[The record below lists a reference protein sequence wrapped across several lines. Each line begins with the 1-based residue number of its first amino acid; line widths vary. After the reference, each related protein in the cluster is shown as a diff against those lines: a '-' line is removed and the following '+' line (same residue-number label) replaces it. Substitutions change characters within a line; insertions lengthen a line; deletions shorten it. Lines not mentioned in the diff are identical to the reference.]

1 MKLGFIGTGTIT
13 TSVIEGLLKSKAK
26 IGQINISKRS
36 KKNSLKLRKMSKK
49 IKVYSENQDIID
61 KSSIIFVGLLPKV
74 ATKELKICKFKKGQI
89 IVSFISTLNIKNLKI
104 LCNPAKIII
113 KAAPLPMASD
123 SLSPTIIFP
132 NHKLIKSLFELI
144 GSVVV
149 AKNEKQNNHL
159 WVMSSFMATYASIIN
174 LLKKYL
180 LKNKIKNE
188 DANKYLN
195 IFLTGMLFEF
205 NHHNFDL
212 NKSIKSLQT
221 RGGINEDL
229 LKRLQKDK
237 FFKKMEINLN
247 KIFLRL
253 KKAND
258 K

>member
-1 MKLGFIGTGTIT
+1 MKLGFIGTGTIA
-13 TSVIEGLLKSKAK
+13 TSVIEGLLKSKVK
-26 IGQINISKRS
+26 IEQINITTRS
-36 KKNSLKLRKMSKK
+36 KKNSLKLRKKSKK
-49 IKVYSENQDIID
+49 IKVYSENQDVID

-74 ATKELKICKFKKGQI
+74 AIKELKICQFKKSQV
-89 IVSFISTLNIKNLKI
+89 IVSFVSTLNIKNLKK
-104 LCNPAKIII
+104 LCGPAKVII

-123 SLSPTIIFP
+123 GLSPTIIYP
-132 NHKLIKSLFELI
+132 NHKLIKSLFELT
-144 GSVVV
+144 GSVIV
-149 AKNEKQNNHL
+149 AKNENQNNHL

-174 LLKKYL
+174 SLKKYL
-180 LKNKIKNE
+180 LKNKVNNE
-188 DANKYLN
+188 DTNKYLN

-221 RGGINEDL
+221 KGGINEEL

-237 FFKKMEINLN
+237 FFRKMEMNLN

-258 K
+258 Q

>member
-1 MKLGFIGTGTIT
+1 MKLGFIGTGTIA
-13 TSVIEGLLKSKAK
+13 TSVIEGLLKSKVK
-26 IGQINISKRS
+26 IGQINITTRT
-36 KKNSLKLRKMSKK
+36 KKNSLKLRKKSKK

-74 ATKELKICKFKKGQI
+74 AIKELKICQFKKSQV
-89 IVSFISTLNIKNLKI
+89 IVSFVSTLNIKNLKT
-104 LCNPAKIII
+104 LCSPAKVII

-123 SLSPTIIFP
+123 GLSPTIIFP
-132 NHKLIKSLFELI
+132 NHKLIKNLFELI

-149 AKNEKQNNHL
+149 AKNENQNNHL

-174 LLKKYL
+174 SLKKYL
-180 LKNKIKNE
+180 LKNKVNNE
-188 DANKYLN
+188 DTNKYLN

-221 RGGINEDL
+221 KGGINEEL

-237 FFKKMEINLN
+237 FFRKMEMNLN

-258 K
+258 Q